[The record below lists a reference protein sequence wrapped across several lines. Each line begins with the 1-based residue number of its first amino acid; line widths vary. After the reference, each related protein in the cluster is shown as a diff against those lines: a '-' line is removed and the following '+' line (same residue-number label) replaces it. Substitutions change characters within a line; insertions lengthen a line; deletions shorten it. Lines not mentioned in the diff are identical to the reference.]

1 MQGLVCDFC
10 SSGQRFARGL
20 VGFPHPASF
29 RFHLAMDTLAF
40 LPRKRSE
47 RLGKTDS
54 GGNKVTVGGEAV
66 AFGYILP
73 TTGRIRD
80 FHPLERA
87 LAGRTNKKSC
97 RINVVFV
104 NATALD
110 DSQAS
115 VKSVLFQFNNC
126 SNFFK
131 LCLEAFCFCLF
142 AFFLDVGRCSVYQC
156 LSFLKS

>member
-20 VGFPHPASF
+20 VGSPHPASF

-87 LAGRTNKKSC
+87 LAGRTKK
-97 RINVVFV
+97 
-104 NATALD
+104 TAAAEITL
-110 DSQAS
+110 A
-115 VKSVLFQFNNC
+115 C
-126 SNFFK
+126 SRQ
-131 LCLEAFCFCLF
+131 FCFHISLFSILLLRKSPCL
-142 AFFLDVGRCSVYQC
+142 LRR
-156 LSFLKS
+156 